1 MSNNTGKITQKSLLK
16 FIQQIDRT
24 FPIPLSDKV
33 NLEDYTEKL
42 LKNAVLCAEFDNEQI
57 IGVVAGY
64 INDVSLFAYISLV
77 AVLPQARGEGVASKL
92 IKEFFEKCREKAY
105 IAVHVYTH
113 KTNHSAIRLYEK
125 LGFKKYEIK
134 NEPRLEDEHFIYDFS
149 SKRAI
154 H

>member
-1 MSNNTGKITQKSLLK
+1 MSNNTEKITKKNLLR
-16 FIQQIDRT
+16 FIHQIDRV

-42 LKNAVLCAEFDNEQI
+42 LKNAVICAEFDNEQI

-64 INDVSLFAYISLV
+64 INDISSIAYISLV

-113 KTNHSAIRLYEK
+113 KTNHLAIRMYEK

-134 NEPRLEDEHFIYDFS
+134 NEPRPEDEHFIYDFS
-149 SKRAI
+149 SKCAI